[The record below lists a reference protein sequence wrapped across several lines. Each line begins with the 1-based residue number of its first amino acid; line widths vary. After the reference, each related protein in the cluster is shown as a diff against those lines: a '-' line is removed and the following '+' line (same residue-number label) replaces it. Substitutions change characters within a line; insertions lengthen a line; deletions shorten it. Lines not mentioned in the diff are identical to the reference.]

1 MKEFEFKGNTLSVEM
16 TRYAGNDRRAIQL
29 IDMEDGYPYCMATV
43 NLPGADLS
51 DNEVAIKNWSENEGI
66 LECLQANGVIGP
78 VKRRIPSGFVY
89 CDVVDFL
96 G

>member
-43 NLPGADLS
+43 NIPDALIEA
-51 DNEVAIKNWSENEGI
+51 NEVIIKNWSENEGI
-66 LECLQANGVIGP
+66 LEALQVNGIVGP
-78 VKRRIPSGFVY
+78 VKRRIQSGFVY
-89 CDVVDFL
+89 CDVVDLL

>member
-1 MKEFEFKGNTLSVEM
+1 MKQFQFKGYTLSIEM
-16 TRYAGNDRRAIQL
+16 TRYAGNDRPAIQV

-43 NLPGADLS
+43 NMPDMDLA

-78 VKRRIPSGFVY
+78 VKRRMPTGFVY
-89 CDVVDFL
+89 VDVVDL
-96 G
+96 L